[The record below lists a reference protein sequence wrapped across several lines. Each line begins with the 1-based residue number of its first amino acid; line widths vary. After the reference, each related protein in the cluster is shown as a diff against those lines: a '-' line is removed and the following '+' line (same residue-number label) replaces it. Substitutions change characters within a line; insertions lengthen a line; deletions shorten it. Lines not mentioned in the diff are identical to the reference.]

1 MNITTILAMNGILV
15 VLTILLL
22 IADKL
27 LVTYGECKIIVR
39 KGDEKQEFIVQG
51 GNTLLSALIENK
63 IDISSSCAGRGTCGY
78 CKVRVEQGGG
88 PILPTEEIFM
98 SRREKKE
105 NMRLACQVKVK
116 NDIEIVIPDYLLIV
130 REMVINK
137 KFNPNK
143 KWLVTIK

>member
-1 MNITTILAMNGILV
+1 MNIVPILAMNGLLIL
-15 VLTILLL
+15 LTILLL

-27 LVTYGECKIIVR
+27 LVSYGDCKITVR

-51 GNTLLSALIENK
+51 GNTLLSALIENQ

-78 CKVRVEQGGG
+78 CKVCVEQGGG

-116 NDIEIVIPDYLLIV
+116 NDIEIVILDYLLIV

-143 KWLVTIK
+143 RWLVTIK

>member
-1 MNITTILAMNGILV
+1 MNMAPILAMNAILI

-22 IADKL
+22 IADKF
-27 LVTYGECKIIVR
+27 LVSYGDCKITVR
-39 KGDEKQEFIVQG
+39 KGEEKQEFIVQG
-51 GNTLLSALIENK
+51 GNSLLSALIENR
-63 IDISSSCAGRGTCGY
+63 IDISSSCAGRGPCGY
-78 CKVRVEQGGG
+78 CKVRVEHGGG

-105 NMRLACQVKVK
+105 SMRLACQVKIK

-137 KFNPNK
+137 KFNPDK